1 MGGYSQ
7 YPIILKRSTSSEL
20 MNYLTLEHITKN
32 YGEKNLFDDITLHID
47 KGQKIALVAK
57 NGTGKSTL
65 LKVLNQEEGS
75 EREDSKIYIH
85 KDITTGFLHQEP
97 HFNPEDT
104 VIESIFDSDNPILQ
118 AIRKYEEAMILKKE
132 GEELQA
138 VLDQMDRYKAW
149 DFEVKI
155 KEILTR
161 FNIKDLYQKVGTM
174 SGGQQKRVALAKVLI
189 EEPDFLILDEP
200 TNHLDVD
207 MISWLEQYLSTAN
220 KTVFMI
226 THDRYFLDR
235 VCNVIYELEGGKLHK
250 YKGNYSYYLEKK
262 AERTEIEAATMDKT
276 KKLFKRELEW
286 VRRQPKARGTKAKSR
301 VDAFH
306 DLKEKTS
313 GRKENS
319 DFRLEFKAER
329 LGKKIVECHNVSKY
343 FGDFKAV
350 EGFTY
355 KFKKKERVG
364 IVGPNGVGKSTFIK
378 LLTKEHKPDTG
389 KVVVGDTIVFGHY
402 NQEGIQLNEDKTVL
416 EVIRDIAE
424 EIPLTKGQKL
434 TASAFLEKFLFNRK
448 QQRVYVSQLSGGE
461 RRRLYLLTVLVQNPN
476 FLILDEPTND
486 LDILTL
492 NILEE
497 FLTEFQGCLV
507 LISHDRCFMDK
518 LTDHLFVFEGEGKI
532 KDWNGSYKE
541 YRAWKRGQDAEK
553 RQQEQQ
559 VKVEKKEKPKS
570 NTPKL
575 SYAERKEFN
584 RLEKEIDK
592 LEKQKAALAEIFND
606 PNITAEKIRETSIKL
621 NEINE
626 TIEEKEMRWLELGEL
641 A

>member
-1 MGGYSQ
+1 SLNLNIQ
-7 YPIILKRSTSSEL
+7 QTEL

-75 EREDSKIYIH
+75 EREDAKIYIH

-104 VIESIFDSDNPILQ
+104 VIEAVFDSDSEILQ
-118 AIRKYEEAMILKKE
+118 AIRKYEEAMILEKE
-132 GEELQA
+132 GDELQDI
-138 VLDQMDRYKAW
+138 LDQMDRLKAW
-149 DFEVKI
+149 DFEAKI
-155 KEILTR
+155 QEILTR
-161 FNIKDLYQKVGTM
+161 FNVTDLYQKVGTM

-207 MISWLEQYLSTAN
+207 MISWLEQYLSSAN

-226 THDRYFLDR
+226 THDRYFLDT
-235 VCNVIYELEGGKLHK
+235 VCNVIYELENGELHK

-262 AERTEIEAATMDKT
+262 AERNDIESATMDKT
-276 KKLFKRELEW
+276 KKLFKRELDW
-286 VRRQPKARGTKAKSR
+286 VRRQPKARTTKAKSR
-301 VDAFH
+301 VDTFH

-313 GRKENS
+313 VKVENS
-319 DFRLEFKAER
+319 DFKLEFKAER

-350 EGFTY
+350 ESFSY

-378 LLTKEHKPDTG
+378 LLTQEYKPDTG
-389 KVVVGDTIVFGHY
+389 KVVVGETIVFGHY
-402 NQEGIQLNEDKTVL
+402 NQEGMKIDESKTVL
-416 EVIRDIAE
+416 DVIRDIAE
-424 EIPLTKGQKL
+424 EIPLAKGQKL
-434 TASAFLEKFLFNRK
+434 TASAFLEKFLFTRK
-448 QQRVYVSQLSGGE
+448 QQRVYVSKLSGGE
-461 RRRLYLLTVLVQNPN
+461 KRRLYLLTVLIQNPN

-507 LISHDRCFMDK
+507 LISHDRYFMDK

-532 KDWNGSYKE
+532 KDWNGNYKE
-541 YRAWKRGQDAEK
+541 YRSWKKEEAIAK
-553 RQQEQQ
+553 RQKEQQ
-559 VKVEKKEKPKS
+559 PVKTIEIKEKPKS
-570 NTPKL
+570 DAPKL

-592 LEKQKAALAEIFND
+592 LEKQREALSALFND
-606 PNITAEKIRETSIKL
+606 AGITAEKIKETSIKL

-626 TIEEKEMRWLELGEL
+626 IIEEKEMRWLELGEL
-641 A
+641 V

>member
-1 MGGYSQ
+1 
-7 YPIILKRSTSSEL
+7 

-32 YGEKNLFDDITLHID
+32 YGDKNLFDDITLHID

-65 LKVLNQEEGS
+65 LKVLMGEESS
-75 EREDSKIYIH
+75 EREDSKVYVN
-85 KDITTGFLHQEP
+85 KDITTGFLPQEP
-97 HFNPEDT
+97 DFNPEDT
-104 VIESIFDSDNPILQ
+104 VIDTIFNSTNPILQ
-118 AIRKYEEAMILKKE
+118 TIRLYEEAIILKKE
-132 GEELQA
+132 GDELQE
-138 VLDQMDRYKAW
+138 VLNQMEHHKAW

-161 FNIKDLYQKVGTM
+161 FNVKDLYQKIGTM

-207 MISWLEQYLSTAN
+207 MIGWLEQYLSFPN
-220 KTVFMI
+220 RTVFMI

-235 VCNVIYELEGGKLHK
+235 VCNTIYELDQSKLHK
-250 YKGNYSYYLEKK
+250 YKGNYSYYLTKK
-262 AERTEIEAATMDKT
+262 AERTEIEAATMDKS
-276 KKLFKRELEW
+276 KKLLKRELDW
-286 VRRQPKARGTKAKSR
+286 VRRQPKARGTKSKSR

-306 DLKEKTS
+306 NLKDKTS
-313 GRKENS
+313 GKVEKT
-319 DFRLEFKAER
+319 DFKLEFKSER

-350 EGFTY
+350 EGFHY

-378 LLTKEHKPDTG
+378 LLTKEYKPDTG

-402 NQEGIQLNEDKTVL
+402 NQEGIQMNEDKTVL

-424 EIPLTKGQKL
+424 EIPLSGGQKL

-448 QQRVYVSQLSGGE
+448 QQRVFVSQLSGGE
-461 RRRLYLLTVLVQNPN
+461 KRRLYLLTVLVNNPN

-497 FLTEFQGCLV
+497 FLEEYPGCLV
-507 LISHDRCFMDK
+507 LISHDRYFMDK
-518 LTDHLFVFEGEGKI
+518 LTDHLFIFEGNGVI
-532 KDWNGSYKE
+532 KDWNGSYKD
-541 YRAWKRGQDAEK
+541 YRLWKREQASEQKQLSQEK
-553 RQQEQQ
+553 AKTIKKENPT
-559 VKVEKKEKPKS
+559 KEKKPQLTY
-570 NTPKL
+570 NQ
-575 SYAERKEFN
+575 RKEFN

-592 LEKQKAALAEIFND
+592 LEKKKLALSEIFND
-606 PNITAEKIRETSIKL
+606 TNITAETIKETSIKL
-621 NEINE
+621 NEISE
-626 TIEEKEMRWLELGEL
+626 IIEEKEMRWMEL
-641 A
+641 AELA

>member
-1 MGGYSQ
+1 
-7 YPIILKRSTSSEL
+7 

-75 EREDSKIYIH
+75 EREDAKIYIH

-104 VIESIFDSDNPILQ
+104 VIEAVFDSDSEILQ
-118 AIRKYEEAMILKKE
+118 AIRKYEEAMILEKE
-132 GEELQA
+132 GDELQGI
-138 VLDQMDRYKAW
+138 LDEMDRLKAW
-149 DFEVKI
+149 DFEAKI
-155 KEILTR
+155 QEILTR
-161 FNIKDLYQKVGTM
+161 FNVIDLYQKVGTM

-207 MISWLEQYLSTAN
+207 MISWLEQYLSSAN

-226 THDRYFLDR
+226 THDRYFLDT
-235 VCNVIYELEGGKLHK
+235 VCNVIYELENGALHK

-262 AERTEIEAATMDKT
+262 AERNDIESATMDRT
-276 KKLFKRELEW
+276 KKLFKRELDW
-286 VRRQPKARGTKAKSR
+286 VRRQPKARTTKAKSR
-301 VDAFH
+301 VDTFH

-313 GRKENS
+313 VKVENS
-319 DFRLEFKAER
+319 DFKLEFKAER
-329 LGKKIVECHNVSKY
+329 LGKKIVECHNMSKY

-350 EGFTY
+350 EGFSY

-378 LLTKEHKPDTG
+378 LLTQEYKPDTG
-389 KVVVGDTIVFGHY
+389 KVVVGETIVFGHY
-402 NQEGIQLNEDKTVL
+402 NQEGMKIDESKTVL
-416 EVIRDIAE
+416 DVIRDIAE
-424 EIPLTKGQKL
+424 EIPLAKGQKL
-434 TASAFLEKFLFNRK
+434 TASAFLEKFLFTRK
-448 QQRVYVSQLSGGE
+448 QQRVYVSKLSGGE
-461 RRRLYLLTVLVQNPN
+461 KRRLYLLTVLIQNPN

-507 LISHDRCFMDK
+507 LISHDRYFMDK
-518 LTDHLFVFEGEGKI
+518 LTDHLFVFEGDGKI
-532 KDWNGSYKE
+532 KDWNGNYKE
-541 YRAWKRGQDAEK
+541 YRAWKKEEAIEK
-553 RQQEQQ
+553 RQKNQQ
-559 VKVEKKEKPKS
+559 PVKIVVQQEKPKIDA
-570 NTPKL
+570 PKL

-592 LEKQKAALAEIFND
+592 LEKQKEALTALFSD
-606 PNITAEKIRETSIKL
+606 TGITAEKIKETSIKL
-621 NEINE
+621 NELNE
-626 TIEEKEMRWLELGEL
+626 TIEGKEMRWLELGEL

>member
-1 MGGYSQ
+1 
-7 YPIILKRSTSSEL
+7 

-65 LKVLNQEEGS
+65 LKVLTGEERS
-75 EREDSKIYIH
+75 EREDSKVFVH
-85 KDITTGFLHQEP
+85 KSITTGFLKQEP
-97 HFNPEDT
+97 DFNPSDT
-104 VIESIFDSDNPILQ
+104 VIDTIFDSNNPILS
-118 AIRKYEEAMILKKE
+118 AIRDYEEAMILKKE
-132 GEELQA
+132 GPELQA
-138 VLDQMDRYKAW
+138 VLEKMEHHKAW

-161 FNIKDLYQKVGTM
+161 FNVKDLQQQIGTM

-207 MISWLEQYLSTAN
+207 MIAWLEQYLSLPN
-220 KTVFMI
+220 RTVFMI

-235 VCNVIYELEGGKLHK
+235 VCNVIYELDQGQLHK

-262 AERTEIEAATMDKT
+262 AERTEIEAATMDKS
-276 KKLFKRELEW
+276 KKLLKRELEW

-306 DLKEKTS
+306 ALKDKTS
-313 GRKENS
+313 GRVEKS
-319 DFRLEFKAER
+319 DFKLEFKSER

-343 FGDFKAV
+343 FGTFKAV
-350 EGFTY
+350 EKFNY
-355 KFKKKERVG
+355 KFKKRERVG

-378 LLTKEHKPDTG
+378 LLTKELAPDTG
-389 KVVVGDTIVFGHY
+389 KVVVGETIVFGHY
-402 NQEGIQLNEDKTVL
+402 HQEGIQLNADKTVL
-416 EVIRDIAE
+416 DVIRDIAE
-424 EIPLTKGQKL
+424 EIPLSSGQKL
-434 TASAFLEKFLFNRK
+434 TPAAFLEKFLFSRK
-448 QQRVYVSQLSGGE
+448 QQRVFVSQLSGGE
-461 RRRLYLLTVLVQNPN
+461 RRRLYLLTVLVKNPN

-497 FLTEFQGCLV
+497 FLDEYPGCLV
-507 LISHDRCFMDK
+507 LVSHDRYFMDK
-518 LTDHLFVFEGEGKI
+518 LTEHLFVFEGDGKI
-532 KDWNGSYKE
+532 KDWNGNYKE
-541 YRAWKRGQDAEK
+541 YRAWKREQEAEI
-553 RQQEQQ
+553 RQQEAVTQ
-559 VKVEKKEKPKS
+559 KAEKKEKPVSDK
-570 NTPKL
+570 PKL
-575 SYAERKEFN
+575 TYEQRKEFN
-584 RLEKEIDK
+584 RLEKEIEK
-592 LEKQKAALAEIFND
+592 LEKKKSQLAEKFND
-606 PNITAEKIRETSIKL
+606 PNITPEIIKETSIQL
-621 NEINE
+621 NEISD
-626 TIEEKEMRWLELGEL
+626 TIDEKEMRWLELAEL